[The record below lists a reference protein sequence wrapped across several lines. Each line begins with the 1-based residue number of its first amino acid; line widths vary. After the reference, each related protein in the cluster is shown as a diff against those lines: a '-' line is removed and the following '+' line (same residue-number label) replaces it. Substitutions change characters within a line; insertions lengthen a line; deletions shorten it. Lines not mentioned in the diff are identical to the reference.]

1 MTRAIYSLVCMIAA
15 PILLVIALVS
25 IFTTVHRGEV
35 IQGLQAE
42 IIKNTKQ
49 DVTVVIE
56 KVEAVNKI
64 GYEYAETQTKIL
76 NDQKVVT
83 REYTK
88 IIEVPVFSNAC
99 ISNDG
104 VLKYNETF
112 ARYSSKTDTASEPNA
127 GVQ

>member
-1 MTRAIYSLVCMIAA
+1 MTKAIYSLVCMIFA
-15 PILLVIALVS
+15 PILLIVAIGG
-25 IFTTVHRGEV
+25 IFTTVYRGEV

-49 DVTVVIE
+49 DVKVVIE
-56 KVEAVNKI
+56 KVEAVNQV
-64 GYEYAETQTKIL
+64 GSEYAETQTKIL

-88 IIEVPVFSNAC
+88 IIEVPIFNNEC
-99 ISNDG
+99 ISSDG

-112 ARYSSKTDTASEPNA
+112 ARYSAKTDPSSEPNA
-127 GVQ
+127 GMQ

>member
-49 DVTVVIE
+49 DVKVVIE

-64 GYEYAETQTKIL
+64 GSEYAETQTKIL

-88 IIEVPVFSNAC
+88 IIEVPVFSNEC
-99 ISNDG
+99 ISSDG

-112 ARYSSKTDTASEPNA
+112 ARYSAKTDPASEPNA